1 MAVKRWNSTTNQW
14 EAFGSP
20 QINPASIGAAPA
32 IHATQHASTGFD
44 PISPASIG
52 AVNVVSGQVTVAP
65 TNTGVV
71 RNIFASTTT
80 PSSSNGIDGDV
91 WLRYS

>member
-1 MAVKRWNSTTNQW
+1 MAIKRWNGTTSQW

-32 IHATQHASTGFD
+32 IHATQHASVGFD

-52 AVNVVSGQVTVAP
+52 AVNVVSGQVTNAP

-71 RNIFASTTT
+71 RNIWASTSG
-80 PSSSNGIDGDV
+80 PSGGIDGDV
-91 WLRYS
+91 WLKYT